1 MESRCAI
8 CATKSPGPYDQQSFV
23 VCTTS
28 PADDPLSFCAKR
40 NQHQCSCGQVF
51 PILDRQPGIW
61 DEQKQGMLNQNQFN
75 VVAAPPSISSDQ
87 VADQEGTNN
96 LLQSWSQEN
105 NGGQHACR
113 PIRSSLV
120 VFHKT
125 GFNLDFPVWS
135 RMIFKATTNI
145 AFSHNSQ
152 RHLLGVSLR
161 VCVCLYVY
169 ALDRW
174 QKTTF
179 LYNYVDV
186 YHRFS
191 LSSSYSST

>member
-61 DEQKQGMLNQNQFN
+61 DEQKQGMLDQNQFN

-105 NGGQHACR
+105 NGGQHAL
-113 PIRSSLV
+113 PPNPEQLGGIPQNGVQSGFSSLEQNDIQ
-120 VFHKT
+120 
-125 GFNLDFPVWS
+125 GND
-135 RMIFKATTNI
+135 
-145 AFSHNSQ
+145 Q
-152 RHLLGVSLR
+152 
-161 VCVCLYVY
+161 
-169 ALDRW
+169 
-174 QKTTF
+174 
-179 LYNYVDV
+179 
-186 YHRFS
+186 
-191 LSSSYSST
+191 YSFFT